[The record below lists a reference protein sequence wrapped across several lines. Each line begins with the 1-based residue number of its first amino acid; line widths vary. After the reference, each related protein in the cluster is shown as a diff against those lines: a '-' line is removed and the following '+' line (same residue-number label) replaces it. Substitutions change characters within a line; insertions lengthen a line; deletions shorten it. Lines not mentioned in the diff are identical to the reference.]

1 MTIISRQLFVVVGV
15 DLETA
20 IIGQNGTGRPNG
32 DGTYRQYLGLL
43 CFTRHPLQRLSEVPD
58 WARETVR
65 YLLAKNYL
73 RRDENGDLP
82 LTDSVLQ
89 VLVINDRAGLYDL

>member
-1 MTIISRQLFVVVGV
+1 M
-15 DLETA
+15 
-20 IIGQNGTGRPNG
+20 
-32 DGTYRQYLGLL
+32 
-43 CFTRHPLQRLSEVPD
+43 PD